1 MIRLILAAAAALL
14 PLSAAA
20 SEVVLHLGSKHGE
33 RIRGDGE
40 PYVERNPG
48 VGVRFGNAQFGVY
61 RNSWGKG
68 SAYAL
73 ADFEPVKLGPL
84 SAGVFVGAA
93 TGYPGKVVL
102 PAAGIVCRFRV
113 GGASM
118 TLRALPPLG
127 GSSGVAA
134 VEVGWRVK

>member
-1 MIRLILAAAAALL
+1 MIRLILAAAAAVL
-14 PLSAAA
+14 PMCAAA
-20 SEVVLHLGSKHGE
+20 SEVVLHLGSRHGD

-48 VGVRFGNAQFGVY
+48 VGVRFGNVQFGAY

-73 ADFEPVKLGPL
+73 ADFEPVKVGPV

-93 TGYPGKVVL
+93 TGYPGKAVL
-102 PAAGIVCRFRV
+102 PAAGALCRIRF
-113 GGASM
+113 GDASV
-118 TLRALPPLG
+118 TLRVVPPLG

-134 VEVGWRVK
+134 VEVGWRLI

>member
-1 MIRLILAAAAALL
+1 MIRLILAALL

-20 SEVVLHLGSKHGE
+20 SEAVLHLGSRHVD

-40 PYVERNPG
+40 RYVERNPG
-48 VGVRFGNAQFGVY
+48 LGVRFDNTQFGVY
-61 RNSWGKG
+61 RNSWGRG

-73 ADFEPVKLGPL
+73 VEFESANIGPA

-102 PAAGIVCRFRV
+102 PAAGALCRFRV
-113 GGASM
+113 GEASV
-118 TLRALPPLG
+118 TVRAVPPLG
-127 GSSGVAA
+127 GVSGVAA
-134 VEVGWRVK
+134 VEVGWRLR

>member
-1 MIRLILAAAAALL
+1 MIRLILAAAFLL

-20 SEVVLHLGSKHGE
+20 SEVVFHLGSRHGE

-40 PYVERNPG
+40 PYVEKNPG
-48 VGVRFGNAQFGVY
+48 VGVRFGNVQFGAY

-73 ADFEPVKLGPL
+73 LDIEPVRFGPV

-93 TGYPGKVVL
+93 TGYPGKAVL

-118 TLRALPPLG
+118 TLRAIPPVG
-127 GSSGVAA
+127 GLSGVAA
-134 VEVGWRVK
+134 VEVGWRIR

>member
-1 MIRLILAAAAALL
+1 MIRLLLAAAFLL

-20 SEVVLHLGSKHGE
+20 SEVVLHLSSRHGE

-48 VGVRFGNAQFGVY
+48 VGVKLGNAQFGVY

-68 SAYAL
+68 STYAL
-73 ADFEPVKLGPL
+73 VDLEPVKLGPL

-93 TGYPGKVVL
+93 TGYPDRAIM

-113 GGASM
+113 GDASV

-134 VEVGWRVK
+134 VEVGWRIK

>member
-1 MIRLILAAAAALL
+1 MIRLLLAAAFML

-20 SEVVLHLGSKHGE
+20 SEVVFHLGSRHGD
-33 RIRGDGE
+33 RVRGDGE

-48 VGVRFGNAQFGVY
+48 VGVRFGNVQFGAY

-73 ADFEPVKLGPL
+73 ADFEPVKLGPV

-93 TGYPGKVVL
+93 TGYPDRAIM

-113 GGASM
+113 GGASV

-134 VEVGWRVK
+134 VEVGWRLR

>member
-1 MIRLILAAAAALL
+1 MIRLILAAAALL
-14 PLSAAA
+14 PLPVAA
-20 SEVVLHLGSKHGE
+20 SEVVLHIGSRHGD

-48 VGVRFGNAQFGVY
+48 VGVKLGNAQFGVY
-61 RNSWGKG
+61 RNSWGRG
-68 SAYAL
+68 STYAL
-73 ADFEPVKLGPL
+73 LDLEPVKLGPV

-93 TGYPGKVVL
+93 TGYPGKAVL

-113 GGASM
+113 GDASV
-118 TLRALPPLG
+118 TLRALPPVG

-134 VEVGWRVK
+134 VEVGWRIK